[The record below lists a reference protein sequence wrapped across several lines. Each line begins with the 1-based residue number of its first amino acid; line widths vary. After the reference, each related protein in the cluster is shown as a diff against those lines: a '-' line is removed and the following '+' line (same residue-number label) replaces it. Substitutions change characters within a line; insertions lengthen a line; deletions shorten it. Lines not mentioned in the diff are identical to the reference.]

1 MESTIWW
8 INYYPL
14 DDAVDFD
21 NTYPLDSE
29 LHYLRFE
36 QLEPGVES
44 IVYLVVGARVHL
56 KDWSGMMINLVK
68 LFW

>member
-21 NTYPLDSE
+21 NTYPLDIE
-29 LHYLRFE
+29 LHYLPFE
-36 QLEPGVES
+36 RLGPGVES

-56 KDWSGMMINLVK
+56 KDWSGMIIDLVK